1 MNREEVL
8 EALRQIAREKNVT
21 MDLVIDTLEE
31 GLLSAARKK
40 FGTADNIDVEVDQN
54 TGDVVIWAHK
64 AIVEEIEEPALEIT
78 LDEARKLDPDA
89 VLGEGVAQ
97 QIPFTTFGR
106 MAIQSAKQMIVQK
119 VREAERQRIFETF
132 REQIGEIRIGTAQQ
146 VLRGEVTV
154 NLGRAEGV
162 LPVSEQIPG
171 ERFRQGDTIRAYVKD
186 VLRETKG
193 PQVIL
198 SRTHPGF
205 LERLFQLEVPEI
217 YDGLVEIMA
226 VARDPGSRAKV
237 AVTSRDDRVDP
248 VGACIG
254 PKGSRVQMVVR
265 ELNNERI
272 DIIEWSPDQATFL
285 VHALAPAEIQRV
297 GLDTRRHAMVAIVEE
312 DQLSPAI
319 GRGGQNARLAAMLT
333 GWRIEIASAAQY
345 QRRKERAE
353 FLLVGVEELPN
364 VTPEIAEV
372 LRKTGVPSVEAMLEH
387 SAMSLSERTGLPLNF
402 TAQVL
407 DDAQDALEARRR
419 KYAEQTNIPVED
431 TGMDLA
437 TFVAEPPALPVAA
450 SESPSQEQNESEVVL
465 SPR

>member
-1 MNREEVL
+1 MNREDVL

-54 TGDVVIWAHK
+54 TGAVAILAHK
-64 AIVEEIEEPALEIT
+64 AIVEQVEDPALEIT
-78 LDEARKLDPDA
+78 LEEAKKLDPEA
-89 VLGEGVAQ
+89 LPGEAVAQ
-97 QIPFTTFGR
+97 EIPFTAFGR
-106 MAIQSAKQMIVQK
+106 MAIQSAKQMLIQK
-119 VREAERQRIFETF
+119 VREAERQRIYETF

-146 VLRGEVTV
+146 VLRGEVIV
-154 NLGRAEGV
+154 NLGPAEGV
-162 LPVSEQIPG
+162 LPIPEQIPG

-186 VLRETKG
+186 VQKESKG

-217 YDGLVEIMA
+217 YDGLVEIIVA
-226 VARDPGSRAKV
+226 ARDPGSRAKV
-237 AVTSRDDRVDP
+237 AVASRDERIDP

-272 DIIEWSPDQATFL
+272 DIIEWSPDPATFL
-285 VHALAPAEIQRV
+285 INALAPAEILRV
-297 GLDTRRHAMVAIVEE
+297 EVDPERRTIIAIVDE

-333 GWRIEIASAAQY
+333 GWRVEVASTAQSEHLRKRAEFMRIGVDELPGIATDVVEALREAEIASTS
-345 QRRKERAE
+345 R
-353 FLLVGVEELPN
+353 L
-364 VTPEIAEV
+364 
-372 LRKTGVPSVEAMLEH
+372 LEH
-387 SAMSLSERTGLPLNF
+387 SAVALSDRTGLPLEI
-402 TAQVL
+402 TAKLL
-407 DDAQDALEARRR
+407 DDAHEALEERR
-419 KYAEQTNIPVED
+419 KQYAGAMNIPVEE
-431 TGMDLA
+431 TAVDLA
-437 TFVAEPPALPVAA
+437 TFVAEPPALPQEKL
-450 SESPSQEQNESEVVL
+450 SESEPEPVEPVSSSV
-465 SPR
+465 